1 MKINVVGTSSSGKT
15 TVSKKLSDILS
26 ISHIEM
32 DALFWGPNW
41 EPSSYEEFC
50 AKLRSALKGS
60 SWILDGNYTRTT
72 PIKWESVNVVI
83 WLDFSFMCSLFQS
96 IKRAIKR
103 IIAREELWPGTG
115 NIETLGG
122 LFSKDSIV
130 LYTIKSH
137 RRVRRKYEAYFKSGY
152 YPNIQFIRLRSPRKV
167 ESFLIKVKKNKE
179 LIFGKTTK

>member
-1 MKINVVGTSSSGKT
+1 VKINVVGTSSSGKT
-15 TVSKKLSDILS
+15 IISKKLSDILS

-41 EPSSYEEFC
+41 EYTSFKEFC
-50 AKLRSALKGS
+50 AKLRLALKGE

-72 PIKWESVNVVI
+72 PIKWESVTTVI
-83 WLDFSFMCSLFQS
+83 WLDFSFIRSLLQS

-103 IIAREELWPGTG
+103 IIAIEELWPGTG

-137 RRVRRKYEAYFKSGY
+137 RRVRRKYDAYFKSGY
-152 YPNIQFIRLRSPRKV
+152 
-167 ESFLIKVKKNKE
+167 KKKIYN
-179 LIFGKTTK
+179 LLGVDPQGKLNHF

>member
-15 TVSKKLSDILS
+15 TISKRLSDILS
-26 ISHIEM
+26 ISYIEM

-50 AKLRSALKGS
+50 AKLHSALKGD
-60 SWILDGNYTRTT
+60 SWILDGNYTKST
-72 PIKWESVNVVI
+72 PIKWKSVNTVI
-83 WLDFSFMCSLFQS
+83 WLDFSFIRSLLQA

-130 LYTIKSH
+130 LYTITSH
-137 RRVRRKYEAYFKSGY
+137 RRVRRKYEAFIESGH
-152 YPNIQFIRLRSPRKV
+152 YPNIHFIRLRSPRKA
-167 ESFLIKVKKNKE
+167 ESFLIKIKENKN
-179 LIFGKTTK
+179 LIFD